1 MMPSWK
7 MSVQSGDSE
16 PARMPP
22 MSLKCAHDWAKA
34 ASLPSANTGATNT
47 WSGECETAPLEA

>member
-16 PARMPP
+16 PGRMPP
-22 MSLKCAHDWAKA
+22 ISLKCAQDCAKA
-34 ASLPSANTGATNT
+34 ASSPSANTGATNT
-47 WSGECETAPLEA
+47 WSGECDTAPFEA